1 MELQTALF
9 LQQHKADFSAM
20 SELLGQAVGHQ
31 GEHALL
37 QDAPPPQQPVLTA
50 SKILAAQTSLTPD
63 NAQHHYYFLSSYRL
77 RDLDPHAVHKLPNGS
92 RIKSVGD
99 IVTLL
104 DKDEPHIMTNFQ
116 RNDNAAGH
124 EMLRMIQNLVNA
136 CENSPVRMEIS
147 TVVQVLVRVLTQDP
161 DSSWTA
167 KIDLLLSNIYS
178 LQTRSGLKQLIS
190 TIHETGMCTRGPCTE
205 ASGSLWH
212 AALTNAADT
221 TQVQED
227 YGLILQA
234 LSAILTANA
243 AHEQQYA
250 AAVKAYDY
258 LDQTVVDDAL
268 AYLIEESKLLADM
281 QATSGRVDCSPLSDE
296 MRIKKL
302 IHGSLSHVRDAIDA
316 ERDQGKLKLFGMS
329 LQDFTPHFIRINN
342 YATDA
347 QIRRSDS
354 SYDYDSGITAKA
366 CAVASVAKDPNL
378 PRDPP
383 PWRSQTREEALAH
396 RHTHTADAFER
407 MQRSAKPLGL
417 SFCEFHGW
425 DSHDTAGCPDPIEK
439 QPCLNWTRKGNCAR
453 GRKCKYM
460 HDSLP
465 PVPGP
470 SQIQANAKASVAAAT
485 QCTSTLKSR
494 ADQIKQISQNRI
506 ATKAKMIDTIDGADY
521 ESEDS
526 DSSH

>member
-31 GEHALL
+31 GERALL

-63 NAQHHYYFLSSYRL
+63 NAEHHYNFLSSYRL

-104 DKDEPHIMTNFQ
+104 EKDEPHIMTNFG

-250 AAVKAYDY
+250 AAVTEYND
-258 LDQTVVDDAL
+258 LDQTIVHDAL
-268 AYLIEESKLLADM
+268 TYLIEESKLLADM
-281 QATSGRVDCSPLSDE
+281 QAASGRIDCSPLSDE

-302 IHGSLSHVRDAIDA
+302 IHGSLSLMYVT
-316 ERDQGKLKLFGMS
+316 LSML
-329 LQDFTPHFIRINN
+329 
-342 YATDA
+342 
-347 QIRRSDS
+347 
-354 SYDYDSGITAKA
+354 
-366 CAVASVAKDPNL
+366 SV
-378 PRDPP
+378 
-383 PWRSQTREEALAH
+383 
-396 RHTHTADAFER
+396 
-407 MQRSAKPLGL
+407 
-417 SFCEFHGW
+417 
-425 DSHDTAGCPDPIEK
+425 
-439 QPCLNWTRKGNCAR
+439 
-453 GRKCKYM
+453 
-460 HDSLP
+460 
-465 PVPGP
+465 
-470 SQIQANAKASVAAAT
+470 IQA
-485 QCTSTLKSR
+485 
-494 ADQIKQISQNRI
+494 
-506 ATKAKMIDTIDGADY
+506 
-521 ESEDS
+521 
-526 DSSH
+526 SSNSSA